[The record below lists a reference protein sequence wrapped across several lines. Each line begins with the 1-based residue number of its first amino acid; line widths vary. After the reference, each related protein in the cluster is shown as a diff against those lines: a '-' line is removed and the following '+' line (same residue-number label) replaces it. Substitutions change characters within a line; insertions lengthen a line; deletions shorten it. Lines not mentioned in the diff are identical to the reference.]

1 MEGRRRCRRGTCGW
15 RVHASKGP
23 LPQAWLLSRASKTTG
38 GGGRGAGR
46 LTRAPASRSD
56 GEGGWADAFG
66 RSRACFEEV
75 IAALADPAGGRLTHA
90 QMEEQLTALSRE
102 LVRTLD
108 QDFLDLRAARE
119 EHRDRLTGSDQVAR
133 GIVEQGHERTVAT
146 VFGEVTVTRMAYGR
160 RGAANLYPADAV
172 LNLPPVK
179 QSLGLARAGGGR
191 GAAGVLRS
199 GGRGDHAR
207 HRRADRQA
215 PAGAT
220 RGRRRSRCER
230 VLRRAPARAQ
240 RQRCRA
246 GDDLRRERRG
256 HAPRGVARGHRR
268 GGCGQPAEA
277 GHPAVPGGKNGR
289 KRMAELGC
297 VYDRVPVP
305 RTAADIIA
313 RSGKDPAWARPP
325 RAARPRR
332 PASG

>member
-1 MEGRRRCRRGTCGW
+1 M
-15 RVHASKGP
+15 
-23 LPQAWLLSRASKTTG
+23 
-38 GGGRGAGR
+38 
-46 LTRAPASRSD
+46 
-56 GEGGWADAFG
+56 
-66 RSRACFEEV
+66 
-75 IAALADPAGGRLTHA
+75 
-90 QMEEQLTALSRE
+90 
-102 LVRTLD
+102 
-108 QDFLDLRAARE
+108 
-119 EHRDRLTGSDQVAR
+119 
-133 GIVEQGHERTVAT
+133 
-146 VFGEVTVTRMAYGR
+146 TRMAYGR

-179 QSLGLARAGGGR
+179 QSLGLARVGGGR
-191 GAAGVLRS
+191 GAARVLRS

-297 VYDRVPVP
+297 VDDRVPVP

-325 RAARPRR
+325 RAARPHGGRQVADRIGRRGHQHRRRGRVRRGTAPRPRAPAYLDRPRGRQQDPDRGHRGRSRPPRR
-332 PASG
+332 PGDHFDRLHSRP